1 MGQGT
6 DNEAVRKA
14 VCGYAGRHSR
24 NNVKDRKGEVM
35 KENRSRWVFIIV
47 AVAFFGLLLGN
58 FSVSRA
64 QQPTVLKL
72 AHQWVQGDI
81 RDKWAQGFAAVVE
94 AKSKG
99 KIKFNVHPGGTLM
112 KPTTQIDALRA
123 GALDL
128 CVWHLAYSSG
138 QQPLLGLLD
147 LPGVIAY
154 PEKGLQIAHSEV
166 GTKLNEAGEK
176 LGMKIVSWGF
186 MPTSIGSTKQMIKL
200 PADVKGLKLRSGAKQ
215 PEQMFRA
222 AGAAITHVTTPEV
235 YMALQQ
241 GVLDAVQTADA
252 SFISFRMADVIKS
265 LTISKQHSTLV
276 VPIAIVISTVTF
288 KKLSSEE
295 QKIILDAGLEVE
307 KSFLSDVKKQ
317 ITELEK
323 AFKDKGRDVYELSD
337 KELAEWI
344 ALSRAAVW
352 KPFTEQVKGSAE
364 LLATVEKISSGK

>member
-1 MGQGT
+1 
-6 DNEAVRKA
+6 
-14 VCGYAGRHSR
+14 
-24 NNVKDRKGEVM
+24 
-35 KENRSRWVFIIV
+35 
-47 AVAFFGLLLGN
+47 
-58 FSVSRA
+58 
-64 QQPTVLKL
+64 
-72 AHQWVQGDI
+72 
-81 RDKWAQGFAAVVE
+81 
-94 AKSKG
+94 
-99 KIKFNVHPGGTLM
+99 
-112 KPTTQIDALRA
+112 
-123 GALDL
+123 
-128 CVWHLAYSSG
+128 
-138 QQPLLGLLD
+138 
-147 LPGVIAY
+147 
-154 PEKGLQIAHSEV
+154 
-166 GTKLNEAGEK
+166 
-176 LGMKIVSWGF
+176 
-186 MPTSIGSTKQMIKL
+186 MIKL